1 MLSPVRDA
9 LLDNGLLA
17 LIIFAA
23 VYIVMVLDL
32 ADRTVMVLFG
42 ALTMVGLGVLTEGE
56 AIAAIRWEAIGLI
69 FGMFILVA
77 ALTESGFFRW
87 IGLHALKKT
96 KFDLLKIYIVF
107 CALSAFLAAFMDCIT
122 VMVFMASLTIEVCV
136 ILKAPPLPIIFAE
149 IFSANIGGCATMVG
163 DPPNVIVGT
172 ELNMTFI
179 DFATHTAPIAMIAF
193 AVNLVFF
200 GLWYK
205 KIFEKKNVDIGKII
219 EEHKDLNPFSAV
231 TDVKQMRMALMVFA
245 FTVTLLVM
253 HSVLDLMVAYVAIL
267 GAALVILLGHRK
279 MDHLIEKI
287 DWHTIVFLAGLFV
300 MVGGLEKS
308 GLLSEFANGIVGV
321 SGDSPII
328 IMSVLLWTVG
338 LLAAVFDNIPL
349 AAAMVPVIRS
359 ISAQTGVEVNSLA
372 YTMTLGWDI
381 GGNATP
387 IGAST
392 NIVALAIAEKNHL
405 EYSWRDY
412 CKVGIP
418 AVIVTL
424 LVVNLLVVLLLL

>member
-1 MLSPVRDA
+1 LV
-9 LLDNGLLA
+9 
-17 LIIFAA
+17 IFVA

-32 ADRTVMVLFG
+32 ADRTVIVLFG
-42 ALTMVGLGVLTEGE
+42 ALSMVGLGVLTEGE
-56 AIAAIRWEAIGLI
+56 AISSIRWEALGLI

-87 IGLHALKKT
+87 IGLHALRAT
-96 KFDLLKIYIVF
+96 EFNILKVFVVF
-107 CALSAFLAAFMDCIT
+107 CGLSAFLSAFMDCIT

-172 ELNMTFI
+172 ELNMNFI

-193 AVNLVFF
+193 AVNLVVF
-200 GLWYK
+200 GLWYRK
-205 KIFEKKNVDIGKII
+205 MFEKKKVDVEKII
-219 EEHKDLNPFSAV
+219 AEHKDLDPFSAV
-231 TDVKQMRMALMVFA
+231 TDLKQMRMALVVFV
-245 FTVTLLVM
+245 FTVTLLIL
-253 HSVLDLMVAYVAIL
+253 HSALDLVIAYVAIL
-267 GAALVILLGHRK
+267 GAALVILFSRRK

-308 GLLSEFANGIVGV
+308 GLLSQFANVLV
-321 SGDSPII
+321 EASGSNTILLL
-328 IMSVLLWTVG
+328 SLLLWTVG
-338 LLAAVFDNIPL
+338 LMAALFDNIPL
-349 AAAMVPVIRS
+349 AAAMIPVIKTV
-359 ISAQTGVEVNSLA
+359 SAQTGVPVESLA
-372 YTMTLGWDI
+372 YTMTIGWDI

-392 NIVALAIAEKNHL
+392 NIVGLAIAEKANIK
-405 EYSWRDY
+405 YSWKDY

-418 AVIVTL
+418 AVMITL
-424 LVVNLLVVLLLL
+424 AVVNIAVILLLA

>member
-1 MLSPVRDA
+1 M
-9 LLDNGLLA
+9 DNGLLA
-17 LIIFAA
+17 LIIFVA

-32 ADRTVMVLFG
+32 ADRTVVVIFG

-87 IGLHALKKT
+87 IGLLALKKT

-107 CALSAFLAAFMDCIT
+107 CGLSALLAAFMDCIT
-122 VMVFMASLTIEVCV
+122 VMVFMASLTVEVCV

-149 IFSANIGGCATMVG
+149 IFSANIGGSATMVG
-163 DPPNVIVGT
+163 DPPNVIIGT
-172 ELNMTFI
+172 ALNLNFV

-193 AVNLVFF
+193 SVNLVFF

-205 KIFEKKNVDIGKII
+205 KMFEKKNVDVKKIM
-219 EEHKDLNPFSAV
+219 EEHKDLDPFGAV
-231 TDVKQMRMALMVFA
+231 KDLNQMRMALMVFA
-245 FTVTLLVM
+245 FTVTLLIL
-253 HSVLDLMVAYVAIL
+253 HSVLDLLVAYVAIL
-267 GAALVILLGHRK
+267 GGALVILLGRRK
-279 MDHLIEKI
+279 MDNLIEKV

-308 GLLSEFANGIVGV
+308 GLFAQFANALVGL
-321 SGDSPII
+321 SGDSPI
-328 IMSVLLWTVG
+328 MVATLLLWTVS

-349 AAAMVPVIRS
+349 SAAMVPVIQS
-359 ISAQTGVEVNSLA
+359 ISAHTGISVNSLA
-372 YTMTLGWDI
+372 YTMTVGWDI

-392 NIVALAIAEKNHL
+392 NIVGLAIAEKSGIK
-405 EYSWRDY
+405 YSWKEY

-418 AVIVTL
+418 AVIVTMI
-424 LVVNLLVVLLLL
+424 VVNVVVILLLF

>member
-1 MLSPVRDA
+1 
-9 LLDNGLLA
+9 LDLGLLA
-17 LIIFAA
+17 LVIFVA

-32 ADRTVMVLFG
+32 ADRTVAVIFG

-56 AIAAIRWEAIGLI
+56 AIASIRWEALGLI

-87 IGLHALKKT
+87 IGLHALRAT
-96 KFDLLKIYIVF
+96 KFDLLKVFIVF
-107 CALSAFLAAFMDCIT
+107 CGLSAFLSAFMDCIT
-122 VMVFMASLTIEVCV
+122 VMVFMASLTIEVCA

-163 DPPNVIVGT
+163 DPPNVIIGT

-179 DFATHTAPIAMIAF
+179 DFATHTAPIAIIAF
-193 AVNLVFF
+193 AVNLLVF
-200 GLWYK
+200 GLWYRK
-205 KIFEKKNVDIGKII
+205 MFEKKNKVDVQKVI
-219 EEHKDLNPFSAV
+219 EEHKDLDPFSAV
-231 TDVKQMRMALMVFA
+231 TDLRQMRMALVVFS
-245 FTVTLLVM
+245 FTVTLLIL

-267 GAALVILLGHRK
+267 GGALVILFGKRK
-279 MDHLIEKI
+279 MDHLIEKV

-308 GLLSEFANGIVGV
+308 GLLSDFANLIVST
-321 SGDSPII
+321 SGDNPII
-328 IMSVLLWTVG
+328 LLSVLLWTVG
-338 LLAAVFDNIPL
+338 MMAALFDNIPL
-349 AAAMVPVIRS
+349 AAAMVPVIRTV
-359 ISAQTGVEVNSLA
+359 SAQTGVPVESLA
-372 YTMTLGWDI
+372 YTMTVGWDI

-392 NIVALAIAEKNHL
+392 NIVGLAIAEKAKL
-405 EYSWRDY
+405 SYTWKDY

-418 AVIVTL
+418 AVMITL
-424 LVVNLLVVLLLL
+424 AVVNIAVILLLA